1 VRGPQPRARSAAPPR
16 SRLDHTGAGSSS
28 ARPPDRGRRR
38 NRVRTGPERS
48 SVLTEQPSAGD
59 RRPDGDAAPDP
70 TESAARALQAELA
83 IEAAGIGSFDYDLV
97 TGRLVWD
104 ERLIEL
110 FGYQQ
115 EGFAGTIG
123 AFFARLHPEDVERT
137 AAALQA
143 TIDDRGDLDVEYRVT
158 VPGGDTRWVQGR
170 GRVLVDDD
178 GRPVRLLGAAY
189 DTTRQR
195 HGDARVARVLE
206 TMSAAFISLDRD
218 WRFDYVNAEAE
229 RLLGRS
235 RSELRGGVL
244 WELFPAAVGSPF
256 EEHYRASAEAGEPR
270 SFEAHYPEPLDA
282 WYEVRAFPNPDGL
295 SVYFVEVT
303 ERRKAQEHA
312 RRGAERLSLIVDTST
327 RLSAVLGVGGSEDA
341 ALEQVAEAV
350 VPRLGDWVVVTLADA
365 DGGRMR
371 DVAMW
376 HRDPGMRAV
385 VDRYAR
391 LRLRSV
397 QSDAPIWRALASG
410 EPMVVPDVPRTVGDL
425 LPAGEVRD
433 MFLALAPQSAVAQAL
448 TARGRTV
455 GAISIYRSADRPS
468 FDAEDVTTV
477 TEVASRVALALDN
490 ARLNAQQRR
499 LAEGLQ
505 RSMLTDPPETDWA
518 EIVVRYDP
526 AVEAA
531 EVGGDWYDAF
541 VQPDGATMLV
551 IGDVVGHDTEAAA
564 AMGQLRG
571 LLRGIA
577 YREGSGPGDVL
588 TGLDCAMQGLGV
600 RAMATA
606 AIVRLD
612 RTDAGTT
619 RLRWSNAGHPPPLVL
634 HADGRV
640 ERLVGER
647 PELMLGVD
655 AGAPR
660 SELVTEVGPG
670 ETVLLY
676 TDGLVEGRGLPL
688 DDGLDLLTTA
698 VGEFA
703 DRPLPELCDA
713 VVERV
718 RPAELQDDV
727 ALVAV
732 RLR

>member
-1 VRGPQPRARSAAPPR
+1 M
-16 SRLDHTGAGSSS
+16 
-28 ARPPDRGRRR
+28 
-38 NRVRTGPERS
+38 
-48 SVLTEQPSAGD
+48 TEQPSGD
-59 RRPDGDAAPDP
+59 GRRPDGAAAPP
-70 TESAARALQAELA
+70 STESAARALQAELA

-104 ERLIEL
+104 ERLIDL
-110 FGYQQ
+110 FGYRQD
-115 EGFAGTIG
+115 GFAGTIE
-123 AFFARLHPEDVERT
+123 AFFDRLHPEDVGRT

-143 TIDDRGDLDVEYRVT
+143 TIDDRGDLDVEYRVV

-170 GRVLVDDD
+170 GRVLADDT
-178 GRPVRLLGAAY
+178 GRAVRLIGAAY

-206 TMSAAFISLDRD
+206 TMSAAFFSVDRA

-235 RSELRGGVL
+235 RDELRGGVL
-244 WELFPAAVGSPF
+244 WELYPAAVGSPF
-256 EEHYRASAEAGEPR
+256 EEHYRGAVDADEPR
-270 SFEAHYPEPLDA
+270 TFEAYYPAPLDA
-282 WYEVRAFPNPDGL
+282 WYEVRAYPSPDGL

-303 ERRKAQEHA
+303 ERRAAQEHA
-312 RRGAERLSLIVDTST
+312 RRGAERLSLIVDSST
-327 RLSAVLGVGGSEDA
+327 GLSAVLGAGGSEEE
-341 ALEQVAEAV
+341 ALERVAEAV
-350 VPRLGDWVVVTLADA
+350 VPRLGDWVVVTLADLE
-365 DGGRMR
+365 GGRMR
-371 DVAMW
+371 DVAVW
-376 HRDPGMRAV
+376 HRDPAMRPV

-391 LRLRSV
+391 LRLRAV
-397 QSDAPIWRALASG
+397 QPDAPIWRALASG
-410 EPMVVPDVPRTVGDL
+410 EPKVVPDVPATVGAL
-425 LPAGEVRD
+425 LPPGEVREV
-433 MFLALAPQSAVAQAL
+433 FAVLAPQSAVAAAL
-448 TARGRTV
+448 IARGRTV
-455 GAISIYRSADRPS
+455 GAISIYRSADRPL
-468 FDAEDVTTV
+468 FDAQDVTTV
-477 TEVASRVALALDN
+477 SEVASRVALAVDN
-490 ARLNAQQRR
+490 ARLTAQQRR

-505 RSMLTDPPETDWA
+505 RSMLTDPPDTGWG

-577 YREGSGPGDVL
+577 YREGAGPGDVL
-588 TGLDCAMQGLGV
+588 AGLDVAMQGLGV

-606 AIVRLD
+606 AIVRLE
-612 RTDAGTT
+612 RTPHGTT

-647 PELMLGVD
+647 PQLMLGVD
-655 AGAPR
+655 AAAFR
-660 SELVTEVGPG
+660 SEQVTEVGPG

-676 TDGLVEGRGLPL
+676 TDGLVEGRDLPF
-688 DDGLDLLTTA
+688 DEGVDRLTRA
-698 VGEFA
+698 VTELAG
-703 DRPLPELCDA
+703 RPLPELCDA
-713 VVERV
+713 VVAQV

>member
-1 VRGPQPRARSAAPPR
+1 VAGAVDPGPDRTGEASLVTGQRSA
-16 SRLDHTGAGSSS
+16 
-28 ARPPDRGRRR
+28 
-38 NRVRTGPERS
+38 
-48 SVLTEQPSAGD
+48 
-59 RRPDGDAAPDP
+59 DGTPADEAATSLLSD
-70 TESAARALQAELA
+70 SAARALQAELA

-97 TGRLVWD
+97 TGRLAWD
-104 ERLIEL
+104 GRLIEL
-110 FGYQQ
+110 FGYRQ
-115 EGFAGTIG
+115 EGFAGTIE
-123 AFFARLHPEDVERT
+123 AFFARLHPDDVERT
-137 AAALQA
+137 AQALQA
-143 TIDDRGDLDVEYRVT
+143 TIDDRGDLDVEYRVV

-170 GRVLVDDD
+170 GRVLVDDA

-206 TMSAAFISLDRD
+206 TMGAAFFSLDRA

-235 RSELRGGVL
+235 RDELRGGVL
-244 WELFPAAVGSPF
+244 WELFPAAVGSTF
-256 EEHYRASAEAGEPR
+256 EEHYRGAADTGEPR
-270 SFEAHYPEPLDA
+270 IFEAYYPAPLDA
-282 WYEVRAFPNPDGL
+282 WYEVRVYPSPDGL

-303 ERRKAQEHA
+303 ERRAAQEHA

-327 RLSAVLGVGGSEDA
+327 RLSAVLGAGGSEEE
-341 ALEQVAEAV
+341 ALERVAEAV
-350 VPRLGDWVVVTLADA
+350 VPRLGDWVVVTLADPE
-365 DGGRMR
+365 GGRMR

-376 HRDPGMRAV
+376 HRDPAMRDV

-391 LRLRSV
+391 LRLRAV
-397 QSDAPIWRALASG
+397 QSDAPIWRALSSG
-410 EPMVVPDVPRTVGDL
+410 DPMVVPDVPGSVGAL
-425 LPAGEVRD
+425 LPPGEVRD
-433 MFLALAPQSAVAQAL
+433 MFLELAPRSAVAQAL
-448 TARGRTV
+448 TARGRTL
-455 GAISIYRSADRPS
+455 GALSIYRSADRPL
-468 FDAEDVTTV
+468 FDAQDVTTV
-477 TEVASRVALALDN
+477 SEVASRVALAVDN

-505 RSMLTDPPETDWA
+505 RSMLTDPPVIESA

-577 YREGSGPGDVL
+577 YRGGAGPVDVL
-588 TGLDCAMQGLGV
+588 TGLDGAMQGLGV

-606 AIVRLD
+606 AIVRLEQSD
-612 RTDAGTT
+612 DGAM

-634 HADGRV
+634 HVDGRV
-640 ERLVGER
+640 ERLAGER
-647 PELMLGVD
+647 AELMLGVD
-655 AGAPR
+655 AAAVR
-660 SELVTEVGPG
+660 SEHVTELRCG

-676 TDGLVEGRGLPL
+676 TDGLVEGRDLPF
-688 DDGLDLLTTA
+688 DEGVDRLTAA
-698 VGEFA
+698 VTELAG
-703 DRPLPELCDA
+703 RPLADLCDA

-718 RPAELQDDV
+718 RPAEHQDDV

>member
-1 VRGPQPRARSAAPPR
+1 VTEQ
-16 SRLDHTGAGSSS
+16 SS
-28 ARPPDRGRRR
+28 ADGRRPGG
-38 NRVRTGPERS
+38 VAA
-48 SVLTEQPSAGD
+48 L
-59 RRPDGDAAPDP
+59 DAAA
-70 TESAARALQAELA
+70 AARALQAELA
-83 IEAAGIGSFDYDLV
+83 IDAAGIGSFDYDLV
-97 TGRLVWD
+97 TGRLIWD

-110 FGYQQ
+110 FGYRQ
-115 EGFAGTIG
+115 EGFAGTIE
-123 AFFARLHPEDVERT
+123 AFFARVHPEDVERT

-143 TIDDRGDLDVEYRVT
+143 TIDNRGDLDVEYRVT
-158 VPGGDTRWVQGR
+158 IPGGDTRWVQGR

-206 TMSAAFISLDRD
+206 TMGAAFFSLDRS

-235 RSELRGGVL
+235 REELRGGVI
-244 WELFPAAVGSPF
+244 WELFPAAVGSLF
-256 EEHYRASAEAGEPR
+256 EEHYRGSAQNGEPR
-270 SFEAHYPEPLDA
+270 IFEAHYPEPLDA
-282 WYEVRAFPNPDGL
+282 WYEVRAYPSPDGL
-295 SVYFVEVT
+295 SVYFVDVT
-303 ERRKAQEHA
+303 ERWRAQEHA

-327 RLSAVLGVGGSEDA
+327 RLSAVLGAGGSEET
-341 ALEQVAEAV
+341 ALERVAEAV
-350 VPRLGDWVVVTLADA
+350 VPRLGDWVVVTLADE

-397 QSDAPIWRALASG
+397 QPDAPIWRTLASG
-410 EPMVVPDVPRTVGDL
+410 EPMVVPDVPGTVGAL
-425 LPAGEVRD
+425 LPDGEVRD
-433 MFLALAPQSAVAQAL
+433 AFDALAPRSAVALAL
-448 TARGRTV
+448 GARGRTL
-455 GAISIYRSADRPS
+455 GAISVYRSADRPP

-477 TEVASRVALALDN
+477 SEVASRVALALDN

-505 RSMLTDPPETDWA
+505 RSMLTDPPETDRA

-526 AVEAA
+526 AVEVA

-577 YREGSGPGDVL
+577 YRRGAGPGDVL
-588 TGLDCAMQGLGV
+588 TGLDGAMQGLGV

-606 AIVRLD
+606 AIVRLE
-612 RTDAGTT
+612 RTESAGT

-634 HADGRV
+634 RGDGRV
-640 ERLVGER
+640 ERLVGRR

-655 AGAPR
+655 AGAAR
-660 SELVTEVGPG
+660 SEQVTHVGPG
-670 ETVLLY
+670 DTVLLY
-676 TDGLVEGRGLPL
+676 TDGLVEGRGLPF
-688 DDGLDLLTTA
+688 DEGVDRLTAA
-698 VGEFA
+698 VAELA

-718 RPAELQDDV
+718 RPAQLQDDV
-727 ALVAV
+727 ALVAI

>member
-1 VRGPQPRARSAAPPR
+1 V
-16 SRLDHTGAGSSS
+16 
-28 ARPPDRGRRR
+28 
-38 NRVRTGPERS
+38 
-48 SVLTEQPSAGD
+48 TEQPPADG
-59 RRPDGDAAPDP
+59 RRPGGAVVLGSA
-70 TESAARALQAELA
+70 ESAARALQAELA
-83 IEAAGIGSFDYDLV
+83 IDAAGIGSFDYDLV

-104 ERLIEL
+104 DRLIEL
-110 FGYQQ
+110 FGYERQ
-115 EGFAGTIG
+115 GFTGTID

-143 TIDDRGDLDVEYRVT
+143 AIDERGDLDVEYRV
-158 VPGGDTRWVQGR
+158 VLPGGDTRWVQGR
-170 GRVLVDDD
+170 GRVLVDDA
-178 GRPVRLLGAAY
+178 GAAVRLLGAAY

-206 TMSAAFISLDRD
+206 TMGAAFFSLDRA

-235 RSELRGGVL
+235 RDQLRGGVI
-244 WELFPAAVGSPF
+244 WELFPAALDSPF
-256 EEHYRASAEAGEPR
+256 EEHYRGAAATGEPR
-270 SFEAHYPEPLDA
+270 IFEAYYPPPLDA
-282 WYEVRAFPNPDGL
+282 WYEVRAYPGPDGL

-303 ERRKAQEHA
+303 ERLTAQEQA

-327 RLSAVLGVGGSEDA
+327 CLAAVLGAGGTEEQ
-341 ALEQVAEAV
+341 ALERVAEAV
-350 VPRLGDWVVVTLADA
+350 VPRLCDWVVITLADA

-376 HRDPGMRAV
+376 HRDPAMRDA

-397 QSDAPIWRALASG
+397 QADAPIWRTLASG
-410 EPMVVPDVPRTVGDL
+410 QPMVVPDVPATVGSR

-433 MFLALAPQSAVAQAL
+433 AFRALAPRSAVAQAL
-448 TARGRTV
+448 TARGRTL
-455 GAISIYRSADRPS
+455 GAISAYRSADRPV
-468 FDAEDVTTV
+468 FDAEDVTTIS
-477 TEVASRVALALDN
+477 EVASRVALALDN
-490 ARLNAQQRR
+490 ARLYSQQRL

-505 RSMLTDPPETDWA
+505 RSMLTEPPDTDWA

-526 AVEAA
+526 AVEVA

-551 IGDVVGHDTEAAA
+551 IGDVVGHDAEAAA

-577 YREGSGPGDVL
+577 YRDGAGPVDVL
-588 TGLDCAMQGLGV
+588 TGLDGAMQGLGV

-606 AIVRLD
+606 AIVRLE
-612 RTDAGTT
+612 RTGSGTT

-634 HADGRV
+634 RAGGRV
-640 ERLVGER
+640 ERLMGER

-655 AGAPR
+655 AGARR
-660 SELVTEVGPG
+660 SEHVSEVCPG
-670 ETVLLY
+670 DTVLLY
-676 TDGLVEGRGLPL
+676 TDGLVEGRDLPFDEGVDRL
-688 DDGLDLLTTA
+688 TA
-698 VGEFA
+698 VTAALSGE
-703 DRPLPELCDA
+703 PLPELCDA

-718 RPAELQDDV
+718 RPAQLQDDV

>member
-1 VRGPQPRARSAAPPR
+1 M
-16 SRLDHTGAGSSS
+16 
-28 ARPPDRGRRR
+28 
-38 NRVRTGPERS
+38 
-48 SVLTEQPSAGD
+48 TEQPPADD
-59 RRPDGDAAPDP
+59 RRPDGAAPLGTD
-70 TESAARALQAELA
+70 SAARALQAELA
-83 IEAAGIGSFDYDLV
+83 IDAAGIGSFDYDLV

-104 ERLIEL
+104 DRLIEL
-110 FGYQQ
+110 FGYRQ
-115 EGFAGTIG
+115 EGFAGTIDS
-123 AFFARLHPEDVERT
+123 FFARLHPEDVGRT

-143 TIDDRGDLDVEYRVT
+143 TIDDRGDLDVEYRVV

-170 GRVLVDDD
+170 GRVLVDAS
-178 GRPVRLLGAAY
+178 GRAVRLLGAAY
-189 DTTRQR
+189 DTTRQS

-206 TMSAAFISLDRD
+206 TMSAAFYSLDQE
-218 WRFDYVNAEAE
+218 WRFAYVNAEAE

-235 RSELRGGVL
+235 RDELLGGIV
-244 WELFPAAVGSPF
+244 WELFPDAVGSDF
-256 EEHYRASAEAGEPR
+256 EEHYRGAVASGE
-270 SFEAHYPEPLDA
+270 STAFEAYYPAPLDG
-282 WYEVRAFPNPDGL
+282 WYELRAFPGPDGL
-295 SVYFVEVT
+295 SVYFVEIT
-303 ERRKAQEHA
+303 ERRAAQEHA

-327 RLSAVLGVGGSEDA
+327 RLSAVLGAGGSEEE
-341 ALEQVAEAV
+341 ALERVAEAV

-365 DGGRMR
+365 EGGRMR

-376 HRDPGMRAV
+376 HRDPAMRSV

-410 EPMVVPDVPRTVGDL
+410 EPMVVPDVPAAVGAV
-425 LPAGEVRD
+425 LPPGEVRD
-433 MFLALAPQSAVAQAL
+433 MFLELAPRSAVAQAL

-455 GAISIYRSADRPS
+455 GAISIYRSADRPP
-468 FDAEDVTTV
+468 FDDEDVTTV
-477 TEVASRVALALDN
+477 VEVAARVALAVDN
-490 ARLNAQQRR
+490 ARLIEQQRR

-505 RSMLTDPPETDWA
+505 RSMLTDPPDTDWA

-577 YREGSGPGDVL
+577 YRDGAGPVDVL
-588 TGLDCAMQGLGV
+588 TGLDVAMQGLGV

-606 AIVRLD
+606 AIVRLE
-612 RTDAGTT
+612 RTASGTT

-647 PELMLGVD
+647 AELMLGVD
-655 AGAPR
+655 AAAPR
-660 SELVTEVGPG
+660 SEQVTDVRPG

-676 TDGLVEGRGLPL
+676 TDGLVEGRALPF
-688 DDGLDLLTTA
+688 DEGVELLTGAVTA
-698 VGEFA
+698 LAG
-703 DRPLPELCDA
+703 RPLPELCDG

-727 ALVAV
+727 ALVAI